1 MKTAEAQDHERGWD
15 FEKAAMPYVDSL
27 YNTAYRMT
35 RNSEDA
41 EDLVQ
46 ETYLKA
52 YKYYDKFEEGTNFK
66 AWLFKIM
73 KNTFINNY
81 RKKKLTPHKI
91 DFSEIEESY
100 ERVIQKNAPDL
111 IKDPETD
118 IFQDMMDEDVK
129 RALDSL
135 PHDYKMVVLLAD
147 LEGFSYKEIAEILD
161 CPAGTVM
168 SPLYRGR
175 QVPERSRPRYAR
187 KYGYIRTGEPAKM
200 RSRKDEVKKKKPE
213 PGQPEDEVEE
223 KEPSEDDE
231 LALISAEGEDFEFE
245 LDEEV
250 EPEEEFDLE

>member
-1 MKTAEAQDHERGWD
+1 MSQGETMKSAEMTQEQGWD
-15 FEKAAMPYVDSL
+15 FEQAAMPYVDSL

-111 IKDPETD
+111 IRDP
-118 IFQDMMDEDVK
+118 
-129 RALDSL
+129 
-135 PHDYKMVVLLAD
+135 
-147 LEGFSYKEIAEILD
+147 
-161 CPAGTVM
+161 
-168 SPLYRGR
+168 
-175 QVPERSRPRYAR
+175 
-187 KYGYIRTGEPAKM
+187 
-200 RSRKDEVKKKKPE
+200 
-213 PGQPEDEVEE
+213 
-223 KEPSEDDE
+223 
-231 LALISAEGEDFEFE
+231 
-245 LDEEV
+245 
-250 EPEEEFDLE
+250 